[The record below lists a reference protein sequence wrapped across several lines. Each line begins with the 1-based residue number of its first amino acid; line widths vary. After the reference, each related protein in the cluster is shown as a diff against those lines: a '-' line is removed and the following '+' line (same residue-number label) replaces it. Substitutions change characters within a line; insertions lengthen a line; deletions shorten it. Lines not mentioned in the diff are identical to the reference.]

1 MAVHAVVG
9 TAAIDTY
16 LKMLRKNQLEEYHA
30 AFEGKRRGRNV
41 TRNNIKEEES
51 KLEDVNVNGS
61 NEINELIR
69 KFPCG

>member
-30 AFEGKRRGRNV
+30 AFEGNRRGRNV
-41 TRNNIKEEES
+41 TRNNIKQHGS
-51 KLEDVNVNGS
+51 KPEDVNVNGS
-61 NEINELIR
+61 NEVMI
-69 KFPCG
+69 

>member
-30 AFEGKRRGRNV
+30 AFEGTLRGRYGI
-41 TRNNIKEEES
+41 RNNIKGERR
-51 KLEDVNVNGS
+51 KVEDMS
-61 NEINELIR
+61 
-69 KFPCG
+69 